1 MNPKRT
7 TSGSPDP
14 EIKMESSVVE
24 NPLQKETENS
34 QKEITDTNS
43 MVDQTIM
50 NTLASAGARKL
61 IQQVSIPTLYENKD
75 INYVINNLAAYK
87 NTTPEAITLAIQEFF
102 RQGGANANISPLK
115 RVRLICPDSNVD
127 NYLYAQEIL
136 SVLMTLQSEIKPS
149 LRTLAESMAPS
160 MLRGLLHSHEQE
172 PSFIPEGDLAKVLD
186 RDLARQ
192 KKELLTP
199 KEKIGAATYYQWMPD
214 LDLIVDSKR
223 LKFLLLE
230 NLRNRKEQLKQKA
243 QQKKQQNKKQGSQLK
258 QKKNP
263 QPAKGRKGKQNMAN
277 NIRKKGQKE

>member
-1 MNPKRT
+1 MNPRKT
-7 TSGSPDP
+7 ISGTPDP
-14 EIKMESSVVE
+14 EIQTESLVE
-24 NPLQKETENS
+24 EKPQQKETENPK
-34 QKEITDTNS
+34 KEITDTNS
-43 MVDQTIM
+43 MVDETIM
-50 NTLASAGARKL
+50 KTLASAGARKL
-61 IQQVSIPTLYENKD
+61 IQQVSTPILYENKD

-87 NTTPEAITLAIQEFF
+87 NTTPDAITLAIQEFF

-115 RVRLICPDSNVD
+115 RVRVICPDTNVD

-136 SVLMTLQSEIKPS
+136 SVLMNLQSDIKPS

-160 MLRGLLHSHEQE
+160 MLRGLLYSHEQE
-172 PSFIPEGDLAKVLD
+172 PSFIPEGDLARVLD
-186 RDLARQ
+186 RDLAKQ

-243 QQKKQQNKKQGSQLK
+243 QQKKQQNKKQDSQLK
-258 QKKNP
+258 NS
-263 QPAKGRKGKQNMAN
+263 QPAKGRKGKKNMAN
-277 NIRKKGQKE
+277 NIRTKAQKE

>member
-1 MNPKRT
+1 MNPRRT
-7 TSGSPDP
+7 ISGTPDP
-14 EIKMESSVVE
+14 EIQTESLVEE
-24 NPLQKETENS
+24 NPQQKETEIPK
-34 QKEITDTNS
+34 KEITDTNS
-43 MVDQTIM
+43 MVDETIM
-50 NTLASAGARKL
+50 KTLASAGARKL

-87 NTTPEAITLAIQEFF
+87 NTTPDAITLAIQEFF

-115 RVRLICPDSNVD
+115 RVRLICPENNVD

-136 SVLMTLQSEIKPS
+136 SVLMTLQSDIKPS

-160 MLRGLLHSHEQE
+160 MLRGLLYSHEQE

-186 RDLARQ
+186 RDLAKQ

-230 NLRNRKEQLKQKA
+230 NLRNRKEQLKQKT
-243 QQKKQQNKKQGSQLK
+243 QQKKQQNKKQDSQSK
-258 QKKNP
+258 QKNS
-263 QPAKGRKGKQNMAN
+263 QPAKGRKGKKNMAN